1 MMLYNVPFR
10 SDSTGLQDLKLQDLH
25 FCAHNERQDLALFGW
40 YKPNL
45 ILPNLDLRSGI
56 QLGLPKLLSQ
66 RKIWIQD
73 FIVHDVRIPGMIHEG
88 KDVPSM

>member
-1 MMLYNVPFR
+1 MLFNLPFR
-10 SDSTGLQDLKLQDLH
+10 SDSIGLQDLKLQGLH

-66 RKIWIQD
+66 KKFGSKILLC
-73 FIVHDVRIPGMIHEG
+73 M
-88 KDVPSM
+88 M